1 MEKPFKMCPRA
12 ALLKSQ
18 ARKDLESVMVFIGA
32 LSKELHYIIEI
43 LGGDKMNDEK
53 IASIM
58 RDLIKSLETGDV
70 EKTLSLFA
78 EDGVLVNPDGTFK
91 GKEELRRY
99 LANSAQSMRD
109 MTVTETGN
117 KIIVQ
122 GNKAFYEHVIAATI
136 EGKRAEGLAMC
147 AYEFTNDKIQEV
159 RTVYDRLLMAKQAA
173 KGWFA
178 RTLVNL
184 IVKQAEKGLH

>member
-1 MEKPFKMCPRA
+1 MTEE
-12 ALLKSQ
+12 Q
-18 ARKDLESVMVFIGA
+18 
-32 LSKELHYIIEI
+32 
-43 LGGDKMNDEK
+43 
-53 IASIM
+53 IASTM

-78 EDGVLVNPDGTFK
+78 EDGVWVNPNGTFK

-99 LANSAQSMRD
+99 LTNSAQLMRD

-122 GNKAFYEHVIAATI
+122 GNKAFYEHLISVTL

-173 KGWFA
+173 KGWFP
-178 RTLVNL
+178 RTLVNM